1 MADTTDIIRKL
12 MALALNNPSEAEAMS
27 AALKAVQLIE
37 KHSIPV
43 GDTIPLKDKRWV
55 PPEPDFMDLV
65 NDILKGNKPNPDEQG
80 PLVMAEDYELDDQAS
95 AFRKQIVLAWRA
107 IREERKKIEAEWHRL
122 KKEGYRQ
129 W

>member
-1 MADTTDIIRKL
+1 MDTTDIIRKL
-12 MALALNNPSEAEAMS
+12 MALALNNPSLEEAQS

-43 GDTIPLKDKRWV
+43 GDSIPLKDKRWV

-65 NDILKGNKPNPDEQG
+65 NDILGGKKPNPDEQG
-80 PLVMAEDYELDDQAS
+80 PLVMSEDTDLEDQAT
-95 AFRKQIVLAWRA
+95 AFRKQVVLAWRA
-107 IREERKKIEAEWHRL
+107 IRAERKKLEGEWHNLR
-122 KKEGYRQ
+122 KRRGE